1 MWVTPSK
8 THFWSQSSLKQPYRY
23 KYDNVAKC
31 DTRAPPNTQYAS
43 GITTHV
49 GTRTYSKGNDRT
61 HW

>member
-1 MWVTPSK
+1 VGHSVQNPFLVTKFSY
-8 THFWSQSSLKQPYRY
+8 QPYRY